1 MKLKITRAKLL
12 NGINAVAGINKGVQM
27 QVLRN
32 MRLDALAGYL
42 SLTTTNLDLQVV
54 FRTKAEVEDAG
65 DILMDS
71 AFFARFVTAMPE
83 GVVTIEAEKDK
94 MAHIT
99 GGEVNYHLATDDPAN
114 FPAMATADTDD
125 KDKTLFIPCMTLAEM
140 IRKVR
145 FAASTD
151 ETRRSL
157 MGVNLKHAD
166 GRLVA
171 TATSGRSLATVNYGT
186 NGGEDFEAT
195 IPSASVA
202 ILSRLLA
209 KTEDVG
215 DCGIRMSG
223 PVVRFVTDD
232 WCVTTKRID
241 DAYPNWKRV
250 VPESNSKSATFNR
263 ATFLLELQRA
273 AAATAGEQLG
283 VSVTFANGKITFDA
297 KSQQTRA
304 KIDMVAKYEGE
315 TVTFHLDPAL
325 LAPALDC
332 IEENE
337 MTAEFNDGSSAIV
350 LVCSIPWLA
359 VIMPLRKI

>member
-12 NGINAVAGINKGVQM
+12 NGINAVAGINKGVSLP
-27 QVLRN
+27 VLKN
-32 MRLDALAGYL
+32 MRLDAVGGYL

-54 FRTKAEVEDAG
+54 YRMKAEIEADG

-71 AFFARFVTAMPE
+71 AFLARFVTAMPE

-99 GGEVNYHLATDDPAN
+99 GGEVNYHLATDDTVN

-166 GRLVA
+166 NRLVA

-186 NGGEDFEAT
+186 DGGEDFEAT

-209 KTEDVG
+209 KTEDGG
-215 DCGIRMSG
+215 DVAIRMSG
-223 PVVRFVTDD
+223 PVVRFAAAD
-232 WCVTTKRID
+232 WCVTTKHLADI
-241 DAYPNWKRV
+241 YPNWKRV
-250 VPESNSKSATFNR
+250 VPESNSNTATFNR

-273 AAATAGEQLG
+273 AAAAGDQLG
-283 VSVTFANGKITFDA
+283 VSVTFAKGKITFDA
-297 KSQQTRA
+297 KSQLTRA
-304 KIDMVAKYEGE
+304 KIDMEAKYEGE
-315 TVTFHLDPAL
+315 TVTFHIDPAL

-332 IEENE
+332 IEESE

-359 VIMPLRKI
+359 VIMPLRKN